1 MIHADA
7 GTEAAAATTDTG
19 GTSGRPRVLLA
30 TMQHALRDAIHD
42 LLTDEGIPVVGQV
55 DSGSAAVTFVTRE
68 RPDVVVMGLLL
79 AGSLSAFDTLRL
91 IKQAVEPTQ
100 IIVLVGVR
108 SDPTAQLARDS
119 GASVVLDEA
128 GQPGLL
134 LEAIALLWAER
145 EASRQPM
152 TATIAQVS

>member
-1 MIHADA
+1 M
-7 GTEAAAATTDTG
+7 
-19 GTSGRPRVLLA
+19 
-30 TMQHALRDAIHD
+30 
-42 LLTDEGIPVVGQV
+42 
-55 DSGSAAVTFVTRE
+55 TFG
-68 RPDVVVMGLLL
+68 PDVVVMGLLL

-100 IIVLVGVR
+100 IIVLVGVK

-119 GASVVLDEA
+119 GASAVLDEA

-145 EASRQPM
+145 ASSRPAV
-152 TATIAQVS
+152 ATPAP